1 MPRRSKAIIPT
12 LRRSLLLAVVAG
24 LLVACGGG
32 PTPAPIIVV
41 VTNTFT
47 PEAAVVVVTA
57 TFTPTPEGLPSSTP
71 PPPPPTPVPETEAS
85 PTAETASAL
94 TAETASALTAETASA
109 LTRDGSFS
117 LVTPDQGLPEAEVNN
132 LWIAPDGSL
141 WAATA
146 QGVFRNADGA
156 WSQLMPEPARRVQGA
171 DAQGRVWV
179 ILEGETAIA
188 AYEPSG
194 TWTRYGPEQGWSPVP
209 AFEYLSPGYGD
220 GLVTDAQGHVWLATG
235 RDDLRRFDPAS
246 QTWTV
251 YPAIQLG
258 YDPPAEEGY
267 QGHFLADVART
278 ADGQL
283 WVADCMGMGESYLGQ
298 GIHRTAGAGWS
309 AMPFT
314 AEECIQDIEVDA
326 SGRIYAGGFDA
337 LLAYDPAADSWSRIP
352 LPAWDRRQLVVD
364 ITLDGEGNPWLQFIR
379 YGGGSAW
386 GAVARYHLQAGTW
399 VQDFD
404 GWLSDLAFGSDGT
417 PWLCSEGSVYRLDGG
432 TPQVVGT
439 IGGYDCRIAVDGG
452 DRVWV
457 ASDTGLW
464 RLDP

>member
-1 MPRRSKAIIPT
+1 MPQQSNSIIPT
-12 LRRSLLLAVVAG
+12 LRRSLLLTVVAS

-32 PTPAPIIVV
+32 PTPTPIIVV
-41 VTNTFT
+41 VTNTST

-71 PPPPPTPVPETEAS
+71 TPPPPPPTSVPATPVAETEPA
-85 PTAETASAL
+85 PARAGT
-94 TAETASALTAETASA
+94 
-109 LTRDGSFS
+109 FN
-117 LVTPDQGLPEAEVNN
+117 LVTPDQGLPDVEINN

-171 DAQGRVWV
+171 DTQGRVWV

-209 AFEYLSPGYGD
+209 AAQFLSTGYGD

-235 RDDLRRFDPAS
+235 RDDLRCFDPAS
-246 QTWTV
+246 QTWT
-251 YPAIQLG
+251 AFTATQIG
-258 YDPPAEEGY
+258 FDPPEEEGY
-267 QGHFLADVART
+267 QGHFVADVART

-283 WVADCMGMGESYLGQ
+283 WVGDCMGMGESYLGQ
-298 GIHRTAGAGWS
+298 GIRRTPGQEWVGE
-309 AMPFT
+309 PFT
-314 AEECIQDIEVDA
+314 AEECVQDIEIDA

-352 LPAWDRRQLVVD
+352 LPPWDRRQLVND
-364 ITLDGEGNPWLQFIR
+364 ITLDRAGNPWVEIIR
-379 YGGGSAW
+379 YGGASAW
-386 GAVARYHLQAGTW
+386 GTVARYHLEAESW
-399 VQDFD
+399 IQDFD
-404 GWLSDLAFGSDGT
+404 GWISDLAFGSDGT
-417 PWLCSEGSVYRLDGG
+417 PWLCSEGSVYRLDSG
-432 TPQVVGT
+432 TPELAGT
-439 IGGYDCRIAVDGG
+439 IGGFDCRIAVDGQN
-452 DRVWV
+452 RVWV